1 MKIVID
7 EDRKE
12 VIRGEGTDSTV
23 LPLYSD
29 EAFRILANLC
39 LRVGWNQKY
48 SYGFTW
54 LGRPIVQLPEDMI
67 RIQELIHQLRPDIII
82 ETGVAHGG
90 SLIFYASLCKAM
102 GKGRVVGIDIE
113 IRPQNRQAI
122 ESHELSPLIKLIE
135 GSSVAP
141 EVFAAACTNIKPGE
155 TTLIILDSNH
165 SYAHV
170 RDELKLYSPLVTLG
184 SYIVATDGIMRD
196 LADVPNGRPEWA
208 TDNPAHAAVDFAKAN
223 PNFRLEPPHPLF
235 HEGVSLQDYTYWPN
249 AYLKRIA

>member
-1 MKIVID
+1 MRIVID

-12 VIRGEGTDSTV
+12 LVTGEGGDKTV

-29 EAFRILANLC
+29 DAFRLLARVF

-54 LGRPIVQLPEDMI
+54 LGRPVVQLPEDMI
-67 RIQELIHQLRPDIII
+67 RIQEVIHEVRPDVIV

-102 GKGRVVGIDIE
+102 GKGRVVGVDIE
-113 IRPQNRQAI
+113 IRPHNRKAI
-122 ESHELSPLIKLIE
+122 ESHELGSMITLIE
-135 GSSVAP
+135 GSSIAP
-141 EVFAAACTNIKPGE
+141 EVLAAVRANIKPGE
-155 TTLIILDSNH
+155 KTLIILDSNH

-170 RDELKLYSPLVTLG
+170 RDELKLYSPLVSPG

-196 LADVPNGRPEWA
+196 LADVPNGRPEWR
-208 TDNPAHAAVDFAKAN
+208 TDNPANAAVDFAKES
-223 PNFRLEPPHPLF
+223 PNFRLEKRRPLF
-235 HEGVSLQDYTYWPN
+235 SEGVSLEDYSYWPD
-249 AYLKRIA
+249 AYLRRTT